1 MLFLP
6 VTSATRVILEN
17 IDVKVQ
23 SILVSNIS
31 SSLIDYGT
39 LNKSLVLSESQFII
53 YAVGKTLPTL

>member
-6 VTSATRVILEN
+6 VTSATRGILEN
-17 IDVKVQ
+17 IDLKVQ